1 MNIQFEKYLDKCL
14 QEFSNNSISKA
25 MAYSLD
31 GGKRIRPLVIFAIC
45 KGFGIK
51 ESKAYPA
58 AAALEFI
65 QTYSLIHDDL
75 PAMDNDDYRR
85 GKLSTHKKFGEGIGI
100 LTGDALLTHAFSILA
115 NPKNLYDGELV
126 KKLVYDLANYS
137 GMNGMIYGQ
146 LLDITS
152 SNKKINKKLLFNI
165 QDNKTSGLFKYCTLA
180 AMHLAGNNNRN
191 YFTELGSK
199 IGIIFQNQDD
209 LFDVIKSEKEMGK
222 SLSDKDND
230 KLTALSYMSVDE
242 LKSHIDYL
250 FKDLDNYLKK
260 APFDTTELK
269 KLLIKVK
276 DRAK

>member
-1 MNIQFEKYLDKCL
+1 MNTSFEKYLDKCL
-14 QEFSNNSISKA
+14 SKYTDNKITKA

-31 GGKRIRPLVIFAIC
+31 GGKRFRPLVIFAIC

-85 GKLSTHKKFGEGIGI
+85 GKLSTHKKFGEAIGI
-100 LTGDALLTHAFSILA
+100 LTGDSLLTHSFSILA
-115 NPKNLYDGELV
+115 DPKNGYDGEIV
-126 KKLVYDLANYS
+126 KKLVYDLSSYS
-137 GMNGMIYGQ
+137 GLNGMIYGQ

-152 SNKKINKKLLFNI
+152 NSKKINKDLLFNI

-180 AMHLAGNNNRN
+180 AMHLSGNSNRK
-191 YFTELGSK
+191 YFETLGSK

-209 LFDVIKSEKEMGK
+209 LFDVIKTEKQMGK

-230 KLTALSYMSVDE
+230 KLTALSYMGINE
-242 LKSHIDYL
+242 LKEHIDYL

-260 APFDTTELK
+260 APFDTKELK
-269 KLLIKVK
+269 KIIESI
-276 DRAK
+276 RNR

>member
-1 MNIQFEKYLDKCL
+1 MNTNFEKYLDKCL
-14 QEFSNNSISKA
+14 SKYSDNKITKA
-25 MAYSLD
+25 MKYSLD
-31 GGKRIRPLVIFAIC
+31 GGKRFRPLVIFAIC

-85 GKLSTHKKFGEGIGI
+85 GKLSTHKKFGEAIGI

-115 NPKNLYDGELV
+115 DSKNGYDGELT
-126 KKLVYDLANYS
+126 KKLVSDLSSFS

-146 LLDITS
+146 LLDIS
-152 SNKKINKKLLFNI
+152 SSSKKINKEMLYEI

-180 AMHLAGNNNRN
+180 AMHLAGNTNRK
-191 YFTELGSK
+191 YFEILGSK
-199 IGIIFQNQDD
+199 LGIIFQNQDD

-230 KLTALSYMSVDE
+230 KFTALSYLKVDE
-242 LKSHIDYL
+242 LQKYIDYL
-250 FKDLDNYLKK
+250 FNDLDIYLLK
-260 APFDTTELK
+260 APFDTKELK
-269 KLLIKVK
+269 KVINSI
-276 DRAK
+276 RNR